1 MFDRGD
7 NKYGAFSILIALLMV
22 SCVPE
27 EAVFDGLNV
36 TYPVLEYPVDNPEN
50 PAAAIF
56 GERLFFDPV
65 LSLDSSISC
74 GSCHKPELGFATNDR
89 VTPGV
94 DGVLGK
100 RNSPSLINVGFQ
112 PYFMREGGVPSL
124 EMQALVPL
132 GDPTEMAHNVVDAVR
147 RLNRNT
153 NYRNEFIAVYGDTA
167 SPYLLVRALAN
178 YERTIVDFSSPFDHF
193 IQGDASA
200 LSSEAIKGGKLFYGK
215 AACVQCHSGVLLTD
229 YGFANNGTAIVDSSD
244 YGRELLTNESGDR
257 YVFKTPSLRS
267 VQATAPYM
275 HDGSIATLSDVVEQY
290 NAGGVNHGFTD
301 SRIEPLDLS
310 VAEKEQLVAFLES
323 L

>member
-1 MFDRGD
+1 MFDRDD

-22 SCVPE
+22 SCVPDD
-27 EAVFDGLNV
+27 AVFDGLNT
-36 TYPVLEYPVDNPEN
+36 TYPVLEYPTDNPN
-50 PAAAIF
+50 NTATASL
-56 GERLFFDPV
+56 GERLFFDPI
-65 LSLDSSISC
+65 LSVDSSISC

-89 VTPGV
+89 VTPGA
-94 DGVLGK
+94 GGALGK

-124 EMQALVPL
+124 EMQVLVPL
-132 GDPTEMAHNVVDAVR
+132 GDATEMAHNVVDAVR

-167 SPYLLVRALAN
+167 SPFLLVRTLAN
-178 YERTIVDFSSPFDHF
+178 YERTLVDFSSPFDHF
-193 IQGDASA
+193 IQGDAAA
-200 LSSEAIKGGKLFYGK
+200 LGSKAIRGGKLFYGK
-215 AACVQCHSGVLLTD
+215 AACIECHSGVLLTD
-229 YGFANNGTAIVDSSD
+229 FGFANNGTAIVDSSD

-257 YVFKTPSLRS
+257 YLFKTPSLRS
-267 VQATAPYM
+267 VHVTAPYM
-275 HDGSIATLSDVVEQY
+275 HDGSIATLTDVVEQY
-290 NAGGVNHGFTD
+290 NAGGRHHSFTD

>member
-1 MFDRGD
+1 MLRLF
-7 NKYGAFSILIALLMV
+7 KFLLFTLILG
-22 SCVPE
+22 SCVPDDL
-27 EAVFDGLNV
+27 VFDGLNT
-36 TYPVLEYPVDNPEN
+36 TYPTLEYPADNPYN
-50 PAAAIF
+50 AAAASL
-56 GERLFFDPV
+56 GERLFFDPI

-94 DGVLGK
+94 GGILGK
-100 RNSPSLINVGFQ
+100 RNSPSLLNVGFQ

-124 EMQALVPL
+124 EMQVLVPL
-132 GDPTEMAHNVVDAVR
+132 GDATEMAHNVVDAAR

-153 NYRNEFIAVYGDTA
+153 SYKNEFLTVYGDTA
-167 SPYLLVRALAN
+167 SPYLVVRALAN
-178 YERTIVDFSSPFDHF
+178 FERTLVDFDAPFDHF
-193 IQGDASA
+193 IQGDATA

-257 YVFKTPSLRS
+257 YVFKTPSLHS

-290 NAGGVNHGFTD
+290 NAGGINHGFTD

-310 VAEKEQLVAFLES
+310 VAEKGQLIAFLES